1 MKKDKNKIINNFL
14 DKELSIEKAD
24 GYPAFFEMTSI
35 GFTNKLYDTNLASYK
50 FGGSYFS
57 QGEVNYIAI
66 LENQQWIGKNIIQKY
81 LQDKKAVNLLYEK
94 WRKNY
99 GNMLEKYYGLFQE
112 NFSEISDKDL
122 IEKSDEL
129 FNFYAKEISMPGFID
144 GFMFYADKRF
154 VFLVEEFCKKNN
166 IPDPI
171 TIASTLTAST
181 EPSFFNE
188 EQKDLLKI
196 IKIAKNTKD
205 KKTNNL
211 IEKHLLKYSWI
222 KSGYYGY
229 KEYTREELLK
239 ELNDLMKGSVK
250 IDNNFFIKNKKEKKE
265 LIKKYNFIEEILAI
279 SELSELF
286 IKWQDYRKIYT
297 LTFVAL
303 KEKIL
308 REVSRRKNIDFEL
321 LKYSLSNEIGKIL
334 MDKFVLSELSKRQR
348 GCFLIHSNGKLREI
362 YSGKEAVDFRK
373 KITKKTKKDVLEIKG
388 MVASMGKITGIVKI
402 VLSIKNLDKVKD
414 GDILV
419 SPMTRPEHIS
429 AMKKAGAI
437 VTDDGGIT
445 CHAAIVSRELGKPC
459 IVGTKIATQVLKD
472 GDLVEVDAN
481 NGVVR
486 IIKRKK

>member
-1 MKKDKNKIINNFL
+1 MKKDKTKIINNFL
-14 DKELSIEKAD
+14 NKELSIEQAD

-35 GFTNKLYDTNLASYK
+35 GFTNKLYDTKLPAYR

-57 QGEVNYIAI
+57 LGGVNYIAI
-66 LENQQWIGKNIIQKY
+66 LENQQEIGKKIIQKY
-81 LQDKKAVNLLYEK
+81 LQDKKTVNLLYKK

-99 GNMLEKYYGLFQE
+99 ENMLEKYYGLFQE
-112 NFSEISDKDL
+112 DFSEMSDKELIKKSNALFDL
-122 IEKSDEL
+122 YI
-129 FNFYAKEISMPGFID
+129 NRVSMPGFID

-154 VFLVEEFCKKNN
+154 VFLIEKFCKKNN
-166 IPDPI
+166 IPNPI

-196 IKIAKNTKD
+196 IKISENTKD
-205 KKTNNL
+205 KKANNL

-239 ELNDLMKGSVK
+239 ELDDLIKSSVK
-250 IDNNFFIKNKKEKKE
+250 IDNNFFIKNKESKKK
-265 LIKKYNFIEEILAI
+265 LIKKYKFTEEILAI

-297 LTFVAL
+297 LTFVVL

-308 REVSRRKNIDFEL
+308 QEIARRKNIDFEL
-321 LKYSLSNEIGKIL
+321 LKYSLSSEIKNIL
-334 MDKFVLSELSKRQR
+334 NSDFDLRKLKERKR
-348 GCFLIHSNGKLREI
+348 GCFLIHSNGKLKEI
-362 YSGKEAVDFRK
+362 YTDKKAVDFRK
-373 KITKKTKKDVLEIKG
+373 KIAKKTKKDVLEIKG

-402 VLSIKNLDKVKD
+402 VLSIKNLNKVKD

-429 AMKKAGAI
+429 AMKKVGAI

-445 CHAAIVSRELGKPC
+445 CHAAIVSRELKKPC
-459 IVGTKIATQVLKD
+459 IIGTKIATQVLKD
-472 GDLVEVDAN
+472 GDLVEVDADK
-481 NGVVR
+481 GVVR
-486 IIKRKK
+486 IIK

>member
-1 MKKDKNKIINNFL
+1 MKKDKNKIINNFFNR
-14 DKELSIEKAD
+14 ELSIEQAD

-35 GFTNKLYDTNLASYK
+35 GFTNKLYDTKLPSYE

-57 QGEVNYIAI
+57 RGEVNYIAI
-66 LENQQWIGKNIIQKY
+66 LENQQEIGKKIIQKY
-81 LQDKKAVNLLYEK
+81 SQDKKAVNLLYEK

-99 GNMLEKYYGLFQE
+99 ENMLEKYYEIFQE
-112 NFSEISDKDL
+112 DFSKISDKEL
-122 IEKSDEL
+122 NEKSNEL
-129 FNFYAKEISMPGFID
+129 FDLYANEVSMPGFID

-154 VFLVEEFCKKNN
+154 VFLVEDFCKKKD
-166 IPDPI
+166 ISDPI
-171 TIASTLTAST
+171 TIVSILTSSV

-188 EQKDLLKI
+188 EQRDLSKI
-196 IKIAKNTKD
+196 IKILKNRKD
-205 KKTNNL
+205 KKIDNL
-211 IEKHLLKYSWI
+211 IKKHLLKYSWI

-229 KEYTREELLK
+229 KEYTREELSK
-239 ELNDLMKGSVK
+239 ELNDLIKSSVK

-265 LIKKYNFIEEILAI
+265 IIKKYNFSKEILAI

-308 REVSRRKNIDFEL
+308 QEVSRRKSIDFEL
-321 LKYSLSNEIGKIL
+321 LKYSLSGEIKNIL
-334 MDKFVLSELSKRQR
+334 NSDFDLEKLRDRKR
-348 GCFLIHSNGKLREI
+348 GCFLIHSNGKLKEI
-362 YSGKEAVDFRK
+362 YTGKEAVDFRK
-373 KITKKTKKDVLEIKG
+373 KITKKTKKDILEIKG

-402 VLSIKNLDKVKD
+402 VLSIKNLDKVND

-445 CHAAIVSRELGKPC
+445 CHAAIVSREMKKPC
-459 IVGTKIATQVLKD
+459 IIGTKIATQVLKD
-472 GDLVEVDAN
+472 GDLVEVDADK
-481 NGVVR
+481 GIVR
-486 IIKRKK
+486 IIKKR